1 LLSNYAGSIKE
12 KFLFVKIKKDIFLI
26 KGLKMLSER
35 IKLVRKTLKC
45 DTQKDFSE
53 LVNFPFSRVQDIERG
68 KVKELKAIEL
78 EYLQE
83 NFRIDSWW
91 LLTGKGE
98 MLLKDNNLVISN
110 DNNYNIDLLNV
121 RAGAG
126 EGIYNYVVETVD
138 TISLDKSFFRTPINT
153 NKVKGIQVDGD
164 SMEPTLR
171 DGDYVL
177 IDENTTFGVNGIYAI
192 QFGGQILIK
201 RLQFKMDG
209 AVLIISDNNKYQ
221 SETFNPLE
229 NQLPFQ
235 VLGIKVLSI
244 QR

>member
-1 LLSNYAGSIKE
+1 MTTGKRLKKARDYADLTQNEFAEQFGLKWD
-12 KFLFVKIKKDIFLI
+12 KIKNIETDKH
-26 KGLKMLSER
+26 
-35 IKLVRKTLKC
+35 KLTPEFA
-45 DTQKDFSE
+45 DEIEQKYSI
-53 LVNFPFSRVQDIERG
+53 SG
-68 KVKELKAIEL
+68 
-78 EYLQE
+78 
-83 NFRIDSWW
+83 WW
-91 LLTGKGE
+91 LLTGKGT
-98 MLLKDNNLVISN
+98 MLLKENNLVISN
-110 DNNYNIDLLNV
+110 DNNYNIDLLSV

-126 EGIYNYVVETVD
+126 EGIYNYVIETID

-209 AVLIISDNNKYQ
+209 TVLIISDNSKYQ
-221 SETFNPLE
+221 SETFNPTE

-244 QR
+244 QK

>member
-1 LLSNYAGSIKE
+1 MNRVEEILLRLYDFMGFKKDLEFCE
-12 KFLFVKIKKDIFLI
+12 KFDIKANTLSTWKKRGTIPYDLLEKISQNENISLDWLVFGNKEI
-26 KGLKMLSER
+26 K
-35 IKLVRKTLKC
+35 V
-45 DTQKDFSE
+45 
-53 LVNFPFSRVQDIERG
+53 
-68 KVKELKAIEL
+68 
-78 EYLQE
+78 
-83 NFRIDSWW
+83 
-91 LLTGKGE
+91 
-98 MLLKDNNLVISN
+98 N

-126 EGIYNYVVETVD
+126 EGIYNYVIETVD

-153 NKVKGIQVDGD
+153 NKIKGICVDGD

-177 IDENTTFGVNGIYAI
+177 IDENINFGTNGIYAI
-192 QFGGQILIK
+192 QYGGQILIK

-209 AVLIISDNNKYQ
+209 TILIISDNDKYDK
-221 SETFNPLE
+221 EVFNPKE

-235 VLGIKVLSI
+235 VLGIKILSI

>member
-1 LLSNYAGSIKE
+1 
-12 KFLFVKIKKDIFLI
+12 
-26 KGLKMLSER
+26 MLSER
-35 IKLVRKTLKC
+35 IKLVRKSLKC
-45 DTQKDFSE
+45 ETQKDFSE

-68 KVKELKAIEL
+68 KVKELKASEL
-78 EYLQE
+78 ETLQE
-83 NFRIDSWW
+83 NFLINSWW

-98 MLLKDNNLVISN
+98 MFISN
-110 DNNYNIDLLNV
+110 DTTKNSDNYFIDLLNV

-126 EGIYNYVVETVD
+126 EGIYNYVIETVD

-153 NKVKGIQVDGD
+153 NKIKGIQVDGD

-177 IDENTTFGVNGIYAI
+177 IDENINFGTNGIYAI
-192 QFGGQILIK
+192 QYGGQILIK

-209 AVLIISDNNKYQ
+209 TILIISDNDKYDK
-221 SETFNPLE
+221 EVFNPKE

-235 VLGIKVLSI
+235 VLGIKILRI
-244 QR
+244 QK

>member
-1 LLSNYAGSIKE
+1 
-12 KFLFVKIKKDIFLI
+12 
-26 KGLKMLSER
+26 MLSER
-35 IKLVRKTLKC
+35 IKLVRKSLEC
-45 DTQKDFSE
+45 ETQKDFSE

-68 KVKELKAIEL
+68 KVKELKASEL
-78 EYLQE
+78 ETLQE
-83 NFRIDSWW
+83 NFLINSWW

-98 MLLKDNNLVISN
+98 MFISN
-110 DNNYNIDLLNV
+110 DTTKNSDNYFIDLLNV

-126 EGIYNYVVETVD
+126 EGIYNYVIETVD

-153 NKVKGIQVDGD
+153 NKIKGIQVDGD

-177 IDENTTFGVNGIYAI
+177 IDENINFGTNGIYAI
-192 QFGGQILIK
+192 QYGGQILIK

-209 AVLIISDNNKYQ
+209 TILIISDNDKYDK
-221 SETFNPLE
+221 EEFNPKE

-235 VLGIKVLSI
+235 VLGIKILSI
-244 QR
+244 QK

>member
-1 LLSNYAGSIKE
+1 MSFTELGNRLKSAREGLGMSQLNFAE
-12 KFLFVKIKKDIFLI
+12 KLNITD
-26 KGLKMLSER
+26 
-35 IKLVRKTLKC
+35 KTLRNYEKGNNITV
-45 DTQKDFSE
+45 DIVKKISEITNIDFD
-53 LVNFPFSRVQDIERG
+53 F
-68 KVKELKAIEL
+68 
-78 EYLQE
+78 
-83 NFRIDSWW
+83 
-91 LLTGKGE
+91 LLNG
-98 MLLKDNNLVISN
+98 NNITVLN

-126 EGIYNYVVETVD
+126 EGIYNYVIETVD

-177 IDENTTFGVNGIYAI
+177 IDENTIFGVNGIYAI
-192 QFGGQILIK
+192 QLGGQILIK

-209 AVLIISDNNKYQ
+209 TILIISDNSKYQ
-221 SETFNPLE
+221 SETFNPQE

-235 VLGIKVLSI
+235 VLGLKVLSI

>member
-1 LLSNYAGSIKE
+1 MFKTVGSRFE
-12 KFLFVKIKKDIFLI
+12 EAL
-26 KGLKMLSER
+26 
-35 IKLVRKTLKC
+35 TLKYGKKNNKEIA
-45 DTQKDFSE
+45 DKYGFTQQAIGKLKTKDVINETICLISE
-53 LVNFPFSRVQDIERG
+53 NENINLNW
-68 KVKELKAIEL
+68 
-78 EYLQE
+78 LQ
-83 NFRIDSWW
+83 
-91 LLTGKGE
+91 TGKGE
-98 MLLKDNNLVISN
+98 IFISEIKEIQKN

-126 EGIYNYVVETVD
+126 EGIYNYVIETVD

-153 NKVKGIQVDGD
+153 NKIKGIQVDGD

-177 IDENTTFGVNGIYAI
+177 IDENINFGTNGIYAI
-192 QFGGQILIK
+192 QYGGQILIK

-209 AVLIISDNNKYQ
+209 TILIISDNDKYDK
-221 SETFNPLE
+221 EVFNPKE

-244 QR
+244 QK

>member
-1 LLSNYAGSIKE
+1 
-12 KFLFVKIKKDIFLI
+12 
-26 KGLKMLSER
+26 MLSER
-35 IKLVRKTLKC
+35 IKLVRKSLKC
-45 DTQKDFSE
+45 ETQKDFSE

-68 KVKELKAIEL
+68 KVKELKASEL
-78 EYLQE
+78 ETLQE
-83 NFRIDSWW
+83 NFLINSWW

-98 MLLKDNNLVISN
+98 MFISN
-110 DNNYNIDLLNV
+110 DTTKNSDNYFIDLLNV

-126 EGIYNYVVETVD
+126 EGIYNYVIETVD

-153 NKVKGIQVDGD
+153 NKIKGIQVDGD

-177 IDENTTFGVNGIYAI
+177 IDENINFGTNGIYAI
-192 QFGGQILIK
+192 QYGGQILIK

-209 AVLIISDNNKYQ
+209 TILIISDNDKYDK
-221 SETFNPLE
+221 EEFNPKE

-235 VLGIKVLSI
+235 VLGIKILSI
-244 QR
+244 QK

>member
-1 LLSNYAGSIKE
+1 MDKE
-12 KFLFVKIKKDIFLI
+12 IVGERFERALDFIYGDKNNKKISEKYEITQQSVGQLKK
-26 KGLKMLSER
+26 K
-35 IKLVRKTLKC
+35 
-45 DTQKDFSE
+45 
-53 LVNFPFSRVQDIERG
+53 
-68 KVKELKAIEL
+68 KAINETISFIC
-78 EYLQE
+78 E
-83 NFRIDSWW
+83 NEMINLNWIQ
-91 LLTGKGE
+91 TGKGE
-98 MLLKDNNLVISN
+98 MFVSENNEIQKNDDNYHIE
-110 DNNYNIDLLNV
+110 LLNV

-126 EGIYNYVVETVD
+126 EGIYNYVIETVD

-192 QFGGQILIK
+192 QLGGQILIK

-209 AVLIISDNNKYQ
+209 TILIISDNTKYEI
-221 SETFNPLE
+221 ETFNPKE

-235 VLGIKVLSI
+235 VLGLKVLSI

>member
-1 LLSNYAGSIKE
+1 
-12 KFLFVKIKKDIFLI
+12 
-26 KGLKMLSER
+26 MLSER
-35 IKLVRKTLKC
+35 IKLVRKSLKC

-53 LVNFPFSRVQDIERG
+53 LVKFPFSRIQDIERG
-68 KVKELKAIEL
+68 KVKELKSTEL

-83 NFRIDSWW
+83 KFLINSWW

-98 MLLKDNNLVISN
+98 IFISETKEIQKN

-126 EGIYNYVVETVD
+126 EGIYNYVIETVD

-153 NKVKGIQVDGD
+153 NKIKGIQVDGD

-177 IDENTTFGVNGIYAI
+177 IDENINFGTNGIYAI
-192 QFGGQILIK
+192 QYGGQILIK

-209 AVLIISDNNKYQ
+209 TILIISDNDKYDK
-221 SETFNPLE
+221 EVFNPKE

-235 VLGIKVLSI
+235 VLGIKILSI
-244 QR
+244 QK

>member
-1 LLSNYAGSIKE
+1 
-12 KFLFVKIKKDIFLI
+12 
-26 KGLKMLSER
+26 MLSER
-35 IKLVRKTLKC
+35 IKLVRKYLKC
-45 DTQKDFSE
+45 DTQKDFAE

-83 NFRIDSWW
+83 NFLINSWW
-91 LLTGKGE
+91 LITGKGE
-98 MLLKDNNLVISN
+98 MLISETN
-110 DNNYNIDLLNV
+110 ELIKSNNNYNIDLLNV

-126 EGIYNYVVETVD
+126 EGIYNYVIETVD

-177 IDENTTFGVNGIYAI
+177 IDENTTFGINGVYAI
-192 QFGGQILIK
+192 QLGGQIIIK

-209 AVLIISDNNKYQ
+209 TILIISDNTKYQ
-221 SETFNPLE
+221 SETFNPSE

-235 VLGIKVLSI
+235 VLGLKVLSI

>member
-1 LLSNYAGSIKE
+1 MLKNRLKE
-12 KFLFVKIKKDIFLI
+12 A
-26 KGLKMLSER
+26 
-35 IKLVRKTLKC
+35 RKHLGISS
-45 DTQKDFSE
+45 QKDFAN
-53 LVNFPFSRVQDIERG
+53 LLNWTIGRIQDLESG
-68 KVKELKAIEL
+68 KVKELKANEVEKI
-78 EYLQE
+78 QE
-83 NFRIDSWW
+83 KFLISGWW

-98 MLLKDNNLVISN
+98 MLLKENNLVASN
-110 DNNYNIDLLNV
+110 NNYNIDLLNV

-126 EGIYNYVVETVD
+126 EGIYNYVIETID

-153 NKVKGIQVDGD
+153 SKVKGIQVDGD

-244 QR
+244 QK

>member
-1 LLSNYAGSIKE
+1 
-12 KFLFVKIKKDIFLI
+12 
-26 KGLKMLSER
+26 MLSER
-35 IKLVRKTLKC
+35 IKLIRKSLKC
-45 DTQKDFSE
+45 ETQKDFAE

-68 KVKELKAIEL
+68 KVKELKASEL
-78 EYLQE
+78 ETLQE
-83 NFRIDSWW
+83 KFLINSWW

-98 MLLKDNNLVISN
+98 MFISN
-110 DNNYNIDLLNV
+110 DTTKNSDNYFIDLLNV

-126 EGIYNYVVETVD
+126 EGIYNYVIETVD

-153 NKVKGIQVDGD
+153 NKIKGIQVDGD

-177 IDENTTFGVNGIYAI
+177 IDENINFGTNGIYAI
-192 QFGGQILIK
+192 QYGGQILIK

-209 AVLIISDNNKYQ
+209 TILIISDNDKYDK
-221 SETFNPLE
+221 ELFNPKE

-235 VLGIKVLSI
+235 VLGIKILSI
-244 QR
+244 QK

>member
-1 LLSNYAGSIKE
+1 
-12 KFLFVKIKKDIFLI
+12 
-26 KGLKMLSER
+26 MLSER
-35 IKLVRKTLKC
+35 IKLVRKSLKC
-45 DTQKDFSE
+45 ETQKDFSE

-68 KVKELKAIEL
+68 KVKELKASEL
-78 EYLQE
+78 ETLQE
-83 NFRIDSWW
+83 NFLINSWW

-98 MLLKDNNLVISN
+98 MFISN
-110 DNNYNIDLLNV
+110 DTTKNSDNYFIDLLNV

-126 EGIYNYVVETVD
+126 EGIYNYVIETVD

-153 NKVKGIQVDGD
+153 NKIKGIQVDGD

-177 IDENTTFGVNGIYAI
+177 IDENINFGTNGIYAI
-192 QFGGQILIK
+192 QYGGQILIK

-209 AVLIISDNNKYQ
+209 TILIISDNDKYDK
-221 SETFNPLE
+221 ELFNPKE

-235 VLGIKVLSI
+235 VLGLKVLSI
-244 QR
+244 QK

>member
-1 LLSNYAGSIKE
+1 MSMEIVGERFERALEFIYGDKNNKKISE
-12 KFLFVKIKKDIFLI
+12 KYEITQQSVGQLKK
-26 KGLKMLSER
+26 K
-35 IKLVRKTLKC
+35 
-45 DTQKDFSE
+45 
-53 LVNFPFSRVQDIERG
+53 
-68 KVKELKAIEL
+68 KAINETISFIC
-78 EYLQE
+78 E
-83 NFRIDSWW
+83 NEMINLNWVQ
-91 LLTGKGE
+91 TGKGE
-98 MLLKDNNLVISN
+98 MFISESEKIRKN

-153 NKVKGIQVDGD
+153 SKVKGIQVDGD

-177 IDENTTFGVNGIYAI
+177 IDENTTFGVNGVYAI
-192 QFGGQILIK
+192 QLGGQILIK

-209 AVLIISDNNKYQ
+209 TVLIISDNNKYQ
-221 SETFNPLE
+221 NETFNPSE

-235 VLGIKVLSI
+235 VLGLKVLSI

>member
-1 LLSNYAGSIKE
+1 
-12 KFLFVKIKKDIFLI
+12 
-26 KGLKMLSER
+26 MLSER
-35 IKLVRKTLKC
+35 IKLIRKSLKC
-45 DTQKDFSE
+45 ETQKDFAE

-68 KVKELKAIEL
+68 KVKELKASEL
-78 EYLQE
+78 KTLQE
-83 NFRIDSWW
+83 KFLINSWW

-98 MLLKDNNLVISN
+98 MFISN
-110 DNNYNIDLLNV
+110 DTTKNSDNYFIDLLNV

-126 EGIYNYVVETVD
+126 EGIYNYVIETVD

-153 NKVKGIQVDGD
+153 NKIKGIQVDGD

-177 IDENTTFGVNGIYAI
+177 IDENINFGTNGIYAI
-192 QFGGQILIK
+192 QYGGQILIK

-209 AVLIISDNNKYQ
+209 TILIISDNDKYDK
-221 SETFNPLE
+221 EVFNPKE

-235 VLGIKVLSI
+235 VLGIKILSI
-244 QR
+244 QK

>member
-1 LLSNYAGSIKE
+1 MSIEIVGERFERALEFIYGDKNN
-12 KFLFVKIKKDIFLI
+12 KKISDKYEITQQSVGQLKK
-26 KGLKMLSER
+26 K
-35 IKLVRKTLKC
+35 
-45 DTQKDFSE
+45 
-53 LVNFPFSRVQDIERG
+53 
-68 KVKELKAIEL
+68 KAINETISFIC
-78 EYLQE
+78 E
-83 NFRIDSWW
+83 NEMINLNWIQ
-91 LLTGKGE
+91 TGKGE
-98 MLLKDNNLVISN
+98 MFISESKEIEKN

-126 EGIYNYVVETVD
+126 EGIYNYVIETVD

-177 IDENTTFGVNGIYAI
+177 IDENTTFGINGIYAI

-209 AVLIISDNNKYQ
+209 TVLIISDNSKYQ
-221 SETFNPLE
+221 SETFNPIE

-244 QR
+244 QK

>member
-1 LLSNYAGSIKE
+1 MIGNRIKEARNHKGFSQELLSEKIGVSKRTLINYEQNDKE
-12 KFLFVKIKKDIFLI
+12 PTASTILNIAKHCTI
-26 KGLKMLSER
+26 SE
-35 IKLVRKTLKC
+35 
-45 DTQKDFSE
+45 
-53 LVNFPFSRVQDIERG
+53 
-68 KVKELKAIEL
+68 
-78 EYLQE
+78 
-83 NFRIDSWW
+83 WW

-98 MLLKDNNLVISN
+98 MLLKENNLVASN
-110 DNNYNIDLLNV
+110 NNYNIDLLNV

-126 EGIYNYVVETVD
+126 EGIYNYVIETID

-153 NKVKGIQVDGD
+153 SKVKGIQVDGD

-177 IDENTTFGVNGIYAI
+177 IDENTTFGINGIYAI

-244 QR
+244 QK

>member
-1 LLSNYAGSIKE
+1 MSFIELGNRLKSAREGLRISQLNFAE
-12 KFLFVKIKKDIFLI
+12 KLNITD
-26 KGLKMLSER
+26 
-35 IKLVRKTLKC
+35 KTLRNYEKGNNITV
-45 DTQKDFSE
+45 DIVKKISEITNIDF
-53 LVNFPFSRVQDIERG
+53 NF
-68 KVKELKAIEL
+68 
-78 EYLQE
+78 
-83 NFRIDSWW
+83 
-91 LLTGKGE
+91 LLNG
-98 MLLKDNNLVISN
+98 DNITVLN

-177 IDENTTFGVNGIYAI
+177 IDENTTFGVNGVYAI
-192 QFGGQILIK
+192 QLGGQILIK

-209 AVLIISDNNKYQ
+209 TVLIISDNSKYQ
-221 SETFNPLE
+221 SETFNPSE

-235 VLGIKVLSI
+235 VLGLKVLSI